1 MLKTPIG
8 RLRLTGLLEGT
19 SYLALLYCSIVLKRI
34 HGNEEAIH
42 LPGAIHGGLFIL
54 LCLLLW
60 LARKQARWTIKTCAM
75 IFGAALLPF
84 GPFVI
89 EPWLRREDQRV
100 RNQRQANAAGIR
112 DDAPGPLDP

>member
-8 RLRLTGLLEGT
+8 RLRLTGLLEGA
-19 SYLALLYCSIVLKRI
+19 SLLVLLYCSIVLKCI
-34 HGNEEAIH
+34 HGDEEAIR

-54 LCLLLW
+54 LCLLLC
-60 LARKQARWTIKTCAM
+60 LARKPAGWTIRTCAV
-75 IFGAALLPF
+75 ILGAAILPF

-100 RNQRQANAAGIR
+100 RNQRGGKTAGIR
-112 DDAPGPLDP
+112 DDAHGPPNP

>member
-8 RLRLTGLLEGT
+8 RLRLTGLLEGS
-19 SYLALLYCSIVLKRI
+19 SYLVLLYCSIVLKRI
-34 HGNEEAIH
+34 QGNAEAIH

-54 LCLLLW
+54 LCLLLC
-60 LARKQARWTIKTCAM
+60 LARKPAGWSHRTCAV

-112 DDAPGPLDP
+112 ADASGPLDP

>member
-8 RLRLTGLLEGT
+8 RLRLTGLLEGA
-19 SYLALLYCSIVLKRI
+19 SLLVLLYCSIVLKWI
-34 HGNEEAIH
+34 HGDEEAVR

-54 LCLLLW
+54 LCLLLC
-60 LARKQARWTIKTCAM
+60 LARKPAGWTNRTCAV
-75 IFGAALLPF
+75 ILGAAILPF

-100 RNQRQANAAGIR
+100 RNQRQANAAGIS